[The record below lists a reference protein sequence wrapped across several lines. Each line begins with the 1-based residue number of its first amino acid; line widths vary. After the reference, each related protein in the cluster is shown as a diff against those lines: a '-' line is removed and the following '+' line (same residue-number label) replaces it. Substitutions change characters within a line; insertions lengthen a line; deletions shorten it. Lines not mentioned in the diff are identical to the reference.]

1 MRGSLLCITAVL
13 AAGVALSAC
22 GAETRTNDPRP
33 PVPPVLSISIADD
46 AIEVSPEALGV
57 PGRVPVN
64 ISQNRD
70 ATFSQAN
77 PKAPLVA
84 QVAISNL
91 TSRNTEMVLEGPAER
106 TQPLTGSGSGSF
118 QVALPTGIYRISSP
132 ASSATARFAVGPS
145 RVSASG
151 DLLTP

>member
-1 MRGSLLCITAVL
+1 VSCITAVL

-22 GAETRTNDPRP
+22 GAETHPNDPRP
-33 PVPPVLSISIADD
+33 PVPPVLSISISDD
-46 AIEVSPEALGV
+46 TIEVSPEALGV
-57 PGRVPVN
+57 PGKVPVN

-70 ATFSQAN
+70 APQN
-77 PKAPLVA
+77 QGNRKAPAVV

-91 TSRNTEMVLEGPAER
+91 TNRNTELVLEGPVER
-106 TQPLTGSGSGSF
+106 SEALTATGSGSF
-118 QVALPTGIYRISSP
+118 QEAMPTGIYRVSSP
-132 ASSATARFAVGPS
+132 ASSGTARFVMGPS